1 MHLTGLVMKHLCEWL
16 GGAKFPYDF
25 WLINIHSKSSASNSW
40 KYHKNKV
47 WMEFWSKSPV
57 QLENLAIVNYFY
69 TVLCAKR
76 MVQNGAMCTLLNF
89 FFITNLMPF
98 SVNREGSNLRTFP
111 SKNDLQIS
119 GSTSG
124 SSPINYRKKG
134 KIMHPCHSRQLR
146 SWAEHLQMFTLIK
159 DSTEI
164 QLHCKSIISIIA
176 TWMLHFTCVYY

>member
-1 MHLTGLVMKHLCEWL
+1 MDGILIKKPC
-16 GGAKFPYDF
+16 AARKFVY
-25 WLINIHSKSSASNSW
+25 
-40 KYHKNKV
+40 
-47 WMEFWSKSPV
+47 
-57 QLENLAIVNYFY
+57 YFY
-69 TVLCAKR
+69 TVPCTKR
-76 MVQNGAMCTLLNF
+76 MVQNSAMCTPLKF

-98 SVNREGSNLRTFP
+98 SVSREGSNLRTLP

-124 SSPINYRKKG
+124 SSPINCKKKKKNG

-159 DSTEI
+159 DITEI

-176 TWMLHFTCVYY
+176 TWMLHFTCLYY